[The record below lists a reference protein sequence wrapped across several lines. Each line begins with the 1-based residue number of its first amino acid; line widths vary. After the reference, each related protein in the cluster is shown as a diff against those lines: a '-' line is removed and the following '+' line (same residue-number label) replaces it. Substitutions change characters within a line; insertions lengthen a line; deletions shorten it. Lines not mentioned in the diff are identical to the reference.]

1 MELLQPLDQTNYPA
15 YTATA
20 GATAGNTT
28 AWGAGAQG
36 VLVWCDQPC
45 YVEVGVGVTAT
56 SSSTPIPAYTPI
68 PFAVPLNTTGA
79 PWRVSALRIGSTD
92 GTVYAK
98 PVNKQ

>member
-1 MELLQPLDQTNYPA
+1 MELLRPLSQTDYPA

-28 AWGAGAQG
+28 AWSAGPQG

-56 SSSTPIPAYTPI
+56 SSSTAIPAYTPI

-79 PWRVSALRIGSTD
+79 PWRVSVLRIGSTD
-92 GTVYAK
+92 GTAYAK
-98 PVNKQ
+98 PMNKQ